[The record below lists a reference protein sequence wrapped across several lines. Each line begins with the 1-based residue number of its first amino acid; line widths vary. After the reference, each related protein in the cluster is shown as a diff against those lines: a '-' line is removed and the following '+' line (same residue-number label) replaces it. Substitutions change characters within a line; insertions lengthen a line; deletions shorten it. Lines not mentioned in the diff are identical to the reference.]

1 MKQKNNAQYCIQ
13 INPLESKRKKIKD
26 KIYLLGYQLLF
37 CLSLFRFRR
46 KKCAVI
52 TSCLF
57 QTQIFIYSDEMLREY
72 HSKKFV
78 IIVGQNH
85 DVDMMVEQ
93 IDLIFHNHIIFPDLI
108 SAT

>member
-1 MKQKNNAQYCIQ
+1 
-13 INPLESKRKKIKD
+13 
-26 KIYLLGYQLLF
+26 
-37 CLSLFRFRR
+37 
-46 KKCAVI
+46 
-52 TSCLF
+52 
-57 QTQIFIYSDEMLREY
+57 MLREY

>member
-1 MKQKNNAQYCIQ
+1 M
-13 INPLESKRKKIKD
+13 LHSD
-26 KIYLLGYQLLF
+26 KIYLKVKGKRKNIRDF
-37 CLSLFRFRR
+37 CWDANFCFVFLYFVFEE
-46 KKCAVI
+46 KKCVVI

-57 QTQIFIYSDEMLREY
+57 QTQIFIYSDEMLRKY
-72 HSKKFV
+72 HSKEFV